1 MSASYVSLTSVHNET
16 SFPAGNSHPNSMVT
30 SERMG
35 AFGEMRHTPSPASTT
50 QKLRVDM
57 SSSGSS
63 PISKV
68 ETPILPS
75 SSMSQH
81 PPNAFPRGSQ
91 SYTSSRSIP
100 HRIDMSNRSSTNSQ
114 RPLLPPPPQ
123 DRPVRFQANNGY
135 LQPSVYMPTTHS
147 QADSSESRRKHDKL
161 SDVYSQSGDTVEFA
175 KNLSDYV
182 NEKIPYQISI
192 AVLSCFSLLAF
203 LLIIFGL
210 LNAPFCAVQPMIP
223 IWLIVEGVL
232 FIISATF
239 RIYFL
244 IPTPRRTAYRRQQR
258 QLGASLLCKG
268 LEVLFA
274 LANVV
279 WLILGCVWVYGSK
292 AFVHFN
298 EGMFERHYCDPMI
311 YWSAFF
317 ACTAFL
323 IFYCIII
330 FLVICLLIVGSVKEN
345 SSQDQNL
352 D

>member
-1 MSASYVSLTSVHNET
+1 
-16 SFPAGNSHPNSMVT
+16 
-30 SERMG
+30 MG

-81 PPNAFPRGSQ
+81 PPTAFPRGSQ

-135 LQPSVYMPTTHS
+135 LQ
-147 QADSSESRRKHDKL
+147 KL

>member
-1 MSASYVSLTSVHNET
+1 M
-16 SFPAGNSHPNSMVT
+16 T

-35 AFGEMRHTPSPASTT
+35 AFGEMRHTPPSPGST

-57 SSSGSS
+57 SSSGST

-75 SSMSQH
+75 SSMSQN
-81 PPNAFPRGSQ
+81 PPNNPFPRGSYN
-91 SYTSSRSIP
+91 SGRSIP
-100 HRIDMSNRSSTNSQ
+100 HRVDLSNRSSTNSQ
-114 RPLLPPPPQ
+114 RPLLPPQ
-123 DRPVRFQANNGY
+123 DRPVRFQSNPG

-147 QADSSESRRKHDKL
+147 QADSSESRRRHDKL

-175 KNLSDYV
+175 KNLSDYL
-182 NEKIPYQISI
+182 NEKIPWQISI
-192 AVLSCFSLLAF
+192 AVLTCFSLLAF

-210 LNAPFCAVQPMIP
+210 INAPFCAVQPMIP
-223 IWLIVEGVL
+223 IWLIVEGIL

-274 LANVV
+274 LANIV

-298 EGMFERHYCDPMI
+298 EGMFERHYCEPMI

-323 IFYCIII
+323 IFYCVII
-330 FLVICLLIVGSVKEN
+330 FLVVCLLIVGSVKEN
-345 SSQDQNL
+345 SGSDQAL